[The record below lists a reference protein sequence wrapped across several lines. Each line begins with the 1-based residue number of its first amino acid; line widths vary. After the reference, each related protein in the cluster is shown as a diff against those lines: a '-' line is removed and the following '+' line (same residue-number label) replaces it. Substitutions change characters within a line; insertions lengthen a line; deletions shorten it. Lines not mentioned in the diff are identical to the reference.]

1 MMDYLIIIFAMIA
14 LIGAVSTYLRK
25 SPFDKLIG
33 IAVMT
38 GGIIP
43 FVVIKGYLD
52 VAIVIALVVPVTTI
66 FLLQATGSDAT

>member
-1 MMDYLIIIFAMIA
+1 MMEYIIAIFGIIA
-14 LIGAVSTYLRK
+14 LIGAFTTYLRT

-33 IAVMT
+33 VAIMT
-38 GGIIP
+38 GGVIP

-66 FLLQATGSDAT
+66 FMLQASRRGMR

>member
-1 MMDYLIIIFAMIA
+1 MMDYLVAIFGIIAI
-14 LIGAVSTYLRK
+14 IGAVSTYIREN
-25 SPFDKLIG
+25 PFDKLIG

-43 FVVIKGYLD
+43 FVAAKGYLD

-66 FLLQATGSDAT
+66 FLLQAAGRDAA